1 MAYHSSSNNNNDSTL
16 SAVSFT
22 SSTASATGASFA
34 SSDDPVSS
42 GHSSLLVSW
51 RKIFESVYRCDSAA
65 VIDGTSTCGSVANQ
79 ALYQGVEVVL
89 KTTSTC
95 HNNSSCGSAG
105 NLKDSVK
112 DSMASKPFFEYQC
125 FCDDDDFVVN
135 NNNEDEDEQPQH
147 CTTPAHFRS
156 SSCWSTG
163 SGEDRNE
170 RNKDGVSSNNDVR
183 NKPAENE
190 EEECCDEAVMVRR
203 SKWEAHTKKFYSKIN
218 APAPRVVTTLSSLA
232 TSTSNSR
239 RQRPE
244 LSPKR
249 DSSSLVLTPTE
260 ETTTTIHKKKNNAAS
275 NGMQS
280 SSSSSLRCW
289 IPNRT
294 LVSESR
300 EEQE

>member
-1 MAYHSSSNNNNDSTL
+1 MVYNSSSSNNNNNNNKDNTL
-16 SAVSFT
+16 SALSFT

-34 SSDDPVSS
+34 SSDDPVGDSS

-65 VIDGTSTCGSVANQ
+65 VVDGTSTCGSVANQ

-89 KTTSTC
+89 KTTT
-95 HNNSSCGSAG
+95 SCGSAG

-135 NNNEDEDEQPQH
+135 NSNEGEGEQQQQQQQH

-170 RNKDGVSSNNDVR
+170 RNKDGVSSSNNNNNDDDVR
-183 NKPAENE
+183 NKPSENNEGRECCENE
-190 EEECCDEAVMVRR
+190 AVLVRR
-203 SKWEAHTKKFYSKIN
+203 SKWEAHTKNFYSKIN
-218 APAPRVVTTLSSLA
+218 SPAPRVVTTLSDLNNN
-232 TSTSNSR
+232 T
-239 RQRPE
+239 
-244 LSPKR
+244 
-249 DSSSLVLTPTE
+249 V
-260 ETTTTIHKKKNNAAS
+260 TTTTNQKKKNNAAVAAAS

-280 SSSSSLRCW
+280 SSSPPLRCW